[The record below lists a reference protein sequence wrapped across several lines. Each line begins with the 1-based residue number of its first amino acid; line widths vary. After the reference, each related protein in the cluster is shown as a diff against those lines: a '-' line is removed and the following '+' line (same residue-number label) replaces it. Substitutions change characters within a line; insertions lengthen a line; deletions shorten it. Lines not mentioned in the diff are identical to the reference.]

1 MAQGVAATTAKRNAM
16 NHSNNCHST
25 EAGRLMI
32 ASTGH
37 GASQTCIAAE
47 DWDLLFYAVTER
59 LGQCASHL
67 LAAGSVPQP
76 TASAM
81 TFSSE
86 VTECVDAL
94 AQLHADLRQHRNC
107 IHE

>member
-1 MAQGVAATTAKRNAM
+1 MAHGVAATTVKRSTM
-16 NHSNNCHST
+16 NHSICHST
-25 EAGRLMI
+25 EAGRLLI
-32 ASTGH
+32 ASTRH

-59 LGQCASHL
+59 LRQCASHL
-67 LAAGSVPQP
+67 LAAGSMPQP

-81 TFSSE
+81 TISSE

-94 AQLHADLRQHRNC
+94 ARLHSDLRQHRNC